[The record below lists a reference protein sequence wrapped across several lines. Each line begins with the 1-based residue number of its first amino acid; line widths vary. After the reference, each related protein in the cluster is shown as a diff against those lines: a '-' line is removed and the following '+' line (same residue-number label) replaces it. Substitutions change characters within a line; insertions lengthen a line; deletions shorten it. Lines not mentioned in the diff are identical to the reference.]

1 MSKLSILDELIQR
14 YHQLK
19 YHQKSA
25 LKQRLTDVQQW
36 QKQRLQSTHHALFHQ
51 PKNQR
56 MASYFVTR
64 LYGSPDFDT
73 LASQIER
80 MIQHAH
86 RVEAL
91 IPATAIQTGTHA
103 ISLAILAV
111 ELDEQIAQALL
122 HHYPAKLTISNE
134 MIEACYKELD
144 QHAKR
149 QQQLDMTDQLGQY
162 LDQYLR
168 SRLLHTAFKIAK
180 PLAYKHRFNTAYD
193 FIAEGFNALKPMT
206 SAQDFVQNFTAQ
218 ERQVLMQ
225 IQRGKKNPFQI
236 QTD

>member
-1 MSKLSILDELIQR
+1 MSKLSILDELVQR

-36 QKQRLQSTHHALFHQ
+36 QKLRLQQTHQNLFSQ

-64 LYGSPDFDT
+64 LYGSPDFDA
-73 LASQIER
+73 LAAQIER
-80 MIQHAH
+80 LIQHAH
-86 RVEAL
+86 KVEAI
-91 IPATAIQTGTHA
+91 IPGTAIQTGTHA

-122 HHYPAKLTISNE
+122 HHYPAKLIISDE
-134 MIEACYKELD
+134 MIESCYKELN

-168 SRLLHTAFKIAK
+168 SRMLHVAFKIAK
-180 PLAYKHRFNTAYD
+180 PLAYKHQFHTAYD
-193 FIAEGFNALKPMT
+193 FIAEGFSALKPMS
-206 SAQDFVQNFTAQ
+206 SATDFVKKFTTQ
-218 ERQVLMQ
+218 ERQVLTH
-225 IQRGKKNPFQI
+225 IQQGKARPFQI
-236 QTD
+236 QAD